1 MINYMKSEYYRL
13 LRKKGLHF
21 TSLICFLLI
30 AAAAAVLYYFEQHDP
45 NFPYGTSKFFYS
57 NVISGGLLIIIV
69 GVLFNSALTGK
80 DMSLIKQSISF
91 GISRNIIFWSKLI
104 LTLSYFLLIC
114 VVGILLMI
122 ALGENLLNSDNQAV
136 RNFLI
141 ASVNMAPL
149 VLSGFFLTHILKML
163 KVGEVYIIIVLIFIF
178 GLSSNLLRILFRQ
191 VTGLNELYK
200 YVPNTLLNDNLMS
213 FMDGTVQFGYQYWAV
228 GIVISLIALLIGAK
242 RFANQNID

>member
-30 AAAAAVLYYFEQHDP
+30 AAAAAVLYYFEQYDP
-45 NFPYGTSKFFYS
+45 NFLYGTSKFYYS
-57 NVISGGLLIIIV
+57 NVIGGGLLIVIV
-69 GVLFNSALTGK
+69 GVLFNLALTGK
-80 DMSLIKQSISF
+80 DMSLLKQSISF
-91 GISRNIIFWSKLI
+91 GISRKMIFWSKLI
-104 LTLSYFLLIC
+104 LTLSYFMFIC

-122 ALGENLLNSDNQAV
+122 ALGENLLNIDNQSV

-149 VLSGFFLTHILKML
+149 VLSGFILTHTLKML

-178 GLSSNLLRILFRQ
+178 ALSSNLLRILFRPI
-191 VTGLNELYK
+191 TGLNELYK
-200 YVPNTLLNDNLMS
+200 YVPNTLLNDNLIS
-213 FMDGTVQFGYQYWAV
+213 FMDGTVQFGYQYWVV
-228 GIVISLIALLIGAK
+228 GIVISLIALLFGVK
-242 RFANQNID
+242 RFSNQNID